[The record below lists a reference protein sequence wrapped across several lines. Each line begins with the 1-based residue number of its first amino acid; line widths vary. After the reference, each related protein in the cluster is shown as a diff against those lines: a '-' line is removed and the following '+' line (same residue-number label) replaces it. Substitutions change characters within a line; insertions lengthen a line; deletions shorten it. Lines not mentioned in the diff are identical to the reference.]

1 MSKFRVITVLAM
13 MVIGIFLGGMLPM
26 QGGPVAAQEAD
37 AAKDESFSML
47 NALWFKEDGG
57 AEKYAEYIAA
67 ASPFVV
73 KHGGTA
79 GESYVP
85 TQAMIGEFDADLVF
99 FVDWPNEKA
108 FLGLIQDPG
117 YQEISH
123 FRGEAITDSFL
134 IRCKKQ

>member
-1 MSKFRVITVLAM
+1 M
-13 MVIGIFLGGMLPM
+13 MVAGIFLGSLFPM
-26 QGGPVAAQEAD
+26 HGGQVAAQEAD

-57 AEKYAEYIAA
+57 LEKYAEYIAA
-67 ASPFVV
+67 ASPFVA

-79 GESYVP
+79 GESYIP
-85 TQAMIGEFDADLVF
+85 TQAMIGEFDADLMF
-99 FVDWPNEKA
+99 FVHWPNEKA

-117 YQEISH
+117 YMEISH
-123 FRGEAITDSFL
+123 LRGEAITDSLL